1 MENAIK
7 RNSAGLPVRR
17 LGRSTE
23 EVSIIGLGGGHL
35 ARSTVPRESA
45 VQIVQAAVDAGVSFF
60 DTAWEYWA
68 GESETRIGLGLEGR
82 RDKAFLM
89 TKVCAR
95 DREGAEKQLHESLKR
110 LRTDVI
116 DLWQFHEI
124 NYDNDPEWIF
134 APGGAVEAAVAARE
148 AGKIRFIGFTGH
160 KSPHIMLSMLE
171 QDFAWDSCQLPIN
184 VMDAHY
190 RSFQRQVLP
199 ELNRRGIAAL
209 GMKGLGGRGQL
220 VTDVGLSP
228 AACRRYALTLPIS
241 TLIVGCESMENL
253 EQDLAIAREFTP
265 MSEVEKTELLERV
278 RPEAGDGRHEWFKST
293 QFFDSPTHRAQ
304 HSFPPMEAVIK
315 R

>member
-1 MENAIK
+1 MKKNDGGI
-7 RNSAGLPVRR
+7 PVRP
-17 LGRSTE
+17 LGKTGE
-23 EVSIIGLGGGHL
+23 EVSIIGLGGGHCGL
-35 ARSTVPRESA
+35 ASISDETSVRIIQTAIE
-45 VQIVQAAVDAGVSFF
+45 QGVSFM
-60 DTAWEYWA
+60 DNSWCYAN
-68 GESETRIGLGLEGR
+68 GEAERRLGLALEGR
-82 RDKAFLM
+82 RDKVVLM

-95 DREGAEKQLHESLKR
+95 DRKGAEEQLHDSLRR

-160 KSPHIMLSMLE
+160 KSPHIMLNMLE